1 MFIILPELSRQ
12 KSLEYKSIL
21 DNLMLKTKSSQTSFF
36 FLNEITLCALI
47 LEPLTAMILE
57 NQFIVILKVEFAKK
71 IKM

>member
-1 MFIILPELSRQ
+1 
-12 KSLEYKSIL
+12 
-21 DNLMLKTKSSQTSFF
+21 MLKTKSSQTSFF

-57 NQFIVILKVEFAKK
+57 NQFIVILKDEFAKK

>member
-36 FLNEITLCALI
+36 FLNEIILCALI
-47 LEPLTAMILE
+47 LDPLTAMILE

-71 IKM
+71 IKI

>member
-21 DNLMLKTKSSQTSFF
+21 DNLMLKTKSSQTSFC
-36 FLNEITLCALI
+36 FLNEITPCALI
-47 LEPLTAMILE
+47 LEPLTAILE
-57 NQFIVILKVEFAKK
+57 NQFIVILKIEFAKK